1 VIAQSAIALVLAAL
15 AVAALTAVA
24 VGLARQWLLRHGI
37 HDAPGARSSH
47 ARPTARGAGM
57 VLIPLVALAWIA
69 GDLVDG
75 RLGQAAIGAA
85 LAAVL
90 AAVSAVD
97 DLRGLSPAPRFAAQ
111 VAVVAVGIGLMDGGP
126 VFQGL
131 LPPWLD
137 RVLAGLAW
145 LWFINLF
152 NFMDGI
158 DGQAGAET
166 IVIATGLLVVGAIA
180 GWPAAAWLPALWLIG
195 AAGGFLIWNR
205 PPARIFLGDSGS
217 VGLGVLLGW
226 LLLDAAARGEWA
238 VALIL
243 PGYYWADAT
252 LTLLRRL
259 LRGAK
264 IWHPHREHAYQR
276 AVQAGWS
283 HGRVTMLVAKTGA
296 ALIGLAAL
304 AAAGRPWLALL
315 GAAGLVLA
323 ALTRLGLARG
333 AVHG

>member
-1 VIAQSAIALVLAAL
+1 VTAPSAFALVLAAL
-15 AVAALTAVA
+15 ALAVLAAVA
-24 VGLARQWLLRHGI
+24 VGQARQWFLRHGV
-37 HDAPGARSSH
+37 HDAPGSRSSH
-47 ARPTARGAGM
+47 DRPTPRGAGM
-57 VLIPLVALAWIA
+57 VLVPLVALAWIA
-69 GDLVDG
+69 GDFLDG
-75 RLGQAAIGAA
+75 RLGQATIGAS
-85 LAAVL
+85 LAVVL

-97 DLRGLSPAPRFAAQ
+97 DLRGLSPATRFAAQ
-111 VAVVAVGIGLMDGGP
+111 IAVVAAGVGVMDGGP
-126 VFQGL
+126 VVQGL
-131 LPPWLD
+131 LPLWLD

-158 DGQAGAET
+158 DALAGVET
-166 IVIATGLLVVGAIA
+166 GVIAGGLVVVGLTA
-180 GWPAAAWLPALWLIG
+180 GWPMEAWQPAVWLIAAAA
-195 AAGGFLIWNR
+195 GFLVWNR

-226 LLLDAAARGEWA
+226 LLLDAAARGDWA

-276 AVQAGWS
+276 AVRAGWS
-283 HGRVTMLVAKTGA
+283 HGRVSGLVATTGA
-296 ALIGLAAL
+296 GLVALAAL

-315 GAAGLVLA
+315 AAAVLVSATLV
-323 ALTRLGLARG
+323 RLGLARAHARG
-333 AVHG
+333 